1 MRKVGGASPKVHF
14 VTQRLPVP
22 FGPSQLTFREKADGL
37 IAITQGF
44 KFLGYRLRTRRR
56 RPGVKQLLVGPQ
68 HRAVYLFQRFLRR
81 RLALALTVRSA
92 GFKAAAATVV
102 EACGVL
108 FPVKALA
115 VIRTISD

>member
-1 MRKVGGASPKVHF
+1 MAARVLKFTLEHNGCRF
-14 VTQRLPVP
+14 P
-22 FGPSQLTFREKADGL
+22 FGPSQLNFREKADGL
-37 IAITQGF
+37 DCYYAGM
-44 KFLGYRLRTRRR
+44 KFLGYRLRSRRR
-56 RPGVKQLLVGPQ
+56 RPELNSSLCGPQ
-68 HRAVYLFQRFLRR
+68 HGAVYLFQRFLRR

-108 FPVKALA
+108 FPAKALA